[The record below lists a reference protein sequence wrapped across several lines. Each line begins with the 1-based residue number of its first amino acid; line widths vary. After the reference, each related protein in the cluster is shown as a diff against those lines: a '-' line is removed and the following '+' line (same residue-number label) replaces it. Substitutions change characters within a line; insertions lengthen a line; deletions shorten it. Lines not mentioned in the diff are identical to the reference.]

1 MDSYHFKEAA
11 TMLFGGIQKL
21 TLLDFPGNVACIL
34 FTQGC
39 NFRCPFCHNSSL
51 VKASSQPQL
60 TEEEIL
66 SFLIKRQGILE
77 GVCITG
83 GEPLIHPD
91 LPGFIKKVKE
101 LGYKV
106 KLDTNGSFPE
116 RLKFLIDENL
126 LDYVAMDVKNSFAKY
141 PLTTGLGTVNTQAI
155 EESIALLLNGTI
167 PYEFRTTVTNELHTA
182 EDIAAIVHLI
192 KGADK
197 YFIQNF
203 VDSGD
208 ILKEGM
214 HPVAQAEIEK
224 MAIIAQNIVP
234 NTKIR

>member
-1 MDSYHFKEAA
+1 
-11 TMLFGGIQKL
+11 MLFGGIQKL

-34 FTQGC
+34 FTPGC

-51 VKASSQPQL
+51 VKSSQPQL

-66 SFLIKRQGILE
+66 SFLKKRQGILE

-91 LPGFIKKVKE
+91 LPEFIKKVKE

-106 KLDTNGSFPE
+106 KLDTNGSFPL
-116 RLKFLIDENL
+116 RLKALMDDNL
-126 LDYVAMDVKNSFAKY
+126 LDYVAMDVKNSFHKY
-141 PLTTGLGTVNTQAI
+141 PLTTGVDNINIQDI
-155 EESIALLLNGTI
+155 EESIAILLNSTI

-182 EDIAAIVHLI
+182 EDIKSITTLI

-208 ILKEGM
+208 ILEEGM
-214 HPVAQAEIEK
+214 HPVAQNEIEK
-224 MAIIAQNIVP
+224 MAKIAQNIVP

>member
-1 MDSYHFKEAA
+1 
-11 TMLFGGIQKL
+11 MLFGGIQKL
-21 TLLDFPGNVACIL
+21 TLLDFPGKVACIL
-34 FTQGC
+34 FTPGC

-51 VKASSQPQL
+51 VKSSLPQL

-66 SFLIKRQGILE
+66 SFLKKRQGILE

-106 KLDTNGSFPE
+106 KLDTNGYLPQ
-116 RLKFLIDENL
+116 RLKALMNENL
-126 LDYVAMDVKNSFAKY
+126 LDYVAMDVKNSFVKY
-141 PLTTGLGTVNTQAI
+141 PLTTGVDNINTQAI
-155 EESIALLLNGTI
+155 EESIALLLEGKI

-182 EDIAAIVHLI
+182 EDIKSITALI

-214 HPVAQAEIEK
+214 HPVAQSEIEK
-224 MAIIAQNIVP
+224 MAIMAQNIVP